1 MDEIKDFESFYESK
15 LQPFLADLNAQSN
28 EASKWS
34 TAGIASIILAI
45 VCFILGELLA
55 GFLFIILLVV
65 CVYKYRSIK
74 DDLTYTFKETII
86 KEIIKYVSPGAE
98 YSPSKMISS
107 KDYKR
112 SGLFNHVYNH
122 YHGEDFIKGVYKGV
136 TFYCSEL
143 ETYYKSTD
151 ESGDSFDIFT
161 GLFFAAPVNSAFTK
175 ATYVWPSDDDQFPRS
190 VADEYFHRFMPLPKI
205 YRIKLDHPVF
215 EKYFSV
221 YGTSSSESRTIIDA
235 EMMERLVRFKKQI
248 NRDIRLSFVSGICYV
263 AIGMDEDLLEPSV
276 SKPGDKENIKE
287 YFFSILLILS
297 IINQLNLNRF
307 L

>member
-1 MDEIKDFESFYESK
+1 MEEIHDFESFYESK
-15 LQPFLADLNAQSN
+15 LQPFLADLNAESN
-28 EASKWS
+28 DASKWS
-34 TAGIASIILAI
+34 TAGIASLILAI

-55 GFLFIILLVV
+55 GVLFIILLVV
-65 CVYKYRSIK
+65 CVYKYFSIK
-74 DDLTYTFKETII
+74 DDLTCTFKETII

-107 KDYKR
+107 KDYKM

-143 ETYYKSTD
+143 ETHYKSTG

-175 ATYVWPSDDDQFPRS
+175 ATYVWPSEDDQFPRS

-205 YRIKLDHPVF
+205 YKLDNPVF
-215 EKYFSV
+215 EKYFSM
-221 YGTSSSESRTIIDA
+221 YSTSPSEARIIIDA
-235 EMMERLVRFKKQI
+235 EMMERIVRFKTQI

-263 AIGMDEDLLEPSV
+263 AIAIDEDLLEPSV